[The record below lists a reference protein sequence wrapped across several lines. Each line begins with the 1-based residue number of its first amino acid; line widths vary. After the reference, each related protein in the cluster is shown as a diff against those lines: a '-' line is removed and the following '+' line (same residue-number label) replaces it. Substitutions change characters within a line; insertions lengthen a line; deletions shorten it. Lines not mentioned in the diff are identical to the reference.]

1 MFFSRFFRK
10 NPQQLKEQG
19 DTLFKDGRFAE
30 ARHLYM
36 DVAEKLS
43 SSESNKEEIAYI
55 HSMISRSANSL
66 AELNIIEAEASIRSG
81 NYDKADEYLKLS
93 LELADDVCIREK
105 ADELFLI
112 INESQSVAAT
122 SVKQAGNHNCSS
134 CNSSHHLAPEPDST
148 LPDHLQSHEQFQLLV
163 NTLPGDLPQRY
174 TDLGEKFAS
183 AYLIAHSENPGKALE
198 IFIELMSHEE
208 SDILMYETALLYFR
222 GGDAVRCEQFLK
234 KALTVND
241 SNPVCCLSLAQLY
254 TESGRFDDA
263 ISLLNLMS
271 ERQILVEQTLIM
283 LADVH
288 AIKGDTGNAID
299 ILSRTIE
306 IPVLKKASAERLV
319 KLLASEG
326 RDDEASFVAKNYL
339 KGCC

>member
-1 MFFSRFFRK
+1 MFFSRFFSKSPR
-10 NPQQLKEQG
+10 QLREQA
-19 DTLFKDGRFAE
+19 DSLFKESRFAE
-30 ARHLYM
+30 ARHSYQ
-36 DVAEKLS
+36 DAVEKLS
-43 SSESNKEEIAYI
+43 SSEPDKEEIAYI
-55 HSMISRSANSL
+55 QSMISRSSNAL
-66 AELNIIEAEASIRSG
+66 AELNINEAEAATRSG
-81 NYDKADEYLKLS
+81 NYDKADEYLCLA
-93 LELADDVCIREK
+93 LELADDVSIREK
-105 ADELFLI
+105 ADKLLAL
-112 INESQSVAAT
+112 INESQSVTAAPA
-122 SVKQAGNHNCSS
+122 KPAGAHGCSS
-134 CNSSHHLAPEPDST
+134 CSPSNHLPPEPDST

-174 TDLGEKFAS
+174 IDLGEKFAS
-183 AYLIAHSENPGKALE
+183 AYLVAHSENPGKALE
-198 IFIELMSHEE
+198 IFNELMSREE

-222 GGDAVRCEQFLK
+222 GGDPVKCEQLLK
-234 KALTVND
+234 KALTVNS

-254 TESGRFDDA
+254 TESKRFDEA

-271 ERQILVEQTLIM
+271 ERQILTEQSLIM

-288 AIKGDTGNAID
+288 ALKGDTGNAID

-319 KLLASEG
+319 SLLTSEG